1 MPFVKA
7 VKHSGVKTDTEDTH
21 MSTHIILISCTKFK
35 IRILYNNAA
44 HLSGAPGF
52 TPGF

>member
-21 MSTHIILISCTKFK
+21 MSTHIRFYFCFWNN
-35 IRILYNNAA
+35 RAYNN
-44 HLSGAPGF
+44 LQN
-52 TPGF
+52 TTQKT